1 MTLYEFISLN
11 YLMYEDKEKN
21 SLDYLGSQ
29 KEVRLRSLAL
39 FQPIVSCKI
48 RDGYAQKQGSN
59 LKSESDFSV

>member
-1 MTLYEFISLN
+1 
-11 YLMYEDKEKN
+11 MYEDKEKN